1 MLVRELM
8 IPKPAV
14 VTPETTLPEALKL
27 MQEKKDPKVADAAAL
42 PKANDDDKNQ
52 DFQDIS
58 TEPAMEMK

>member
-1 MLVRELM
+1 MSSYTIDPLVRDR
-8 IPKPAV
+8 AQ
-14 VTPETTLPEALKL
+14 L
-27 MQEKKDPKVADAAAL
+27 MQEKKDSKVADDAAL